1 MKQVKRAMWTGV
13 CQLGLGLMLATNAW
27 AGEVSPGPMTQ
38 GIESVGEAAL
48 EELRVSKVQPVVF
61 GDSAA
66 DARLSMT
73 MAAAS
78 GVQQVESAQVNI
90 DVAGL
95 ELGEEGMGF
104 AGSSTKLDIVSL
116 QYGYLLGN
124 MPLAAA
130 AKGEQMKKLT
140 DTLDAMQQLHGVY
153 ATDLGGKISKFV
165 KSARAGKIDHV
176 AYLEM
181 MRAAGQGIASANDT
195 AGQRRHAY
203 LLLGMWTGM
212 ASMSAATQSVPKE
225 VRDMGGMLVDLL
237 EKDAAF
243 GGSDR
248 ALATKIKVINGELGK
263 SKISTAAV
271 TAAISEMMNIEQ
283 DA

>member
-13 CQLGLGLMLATNAW
+13 CQFGLGLMLATNAW
-27 AGEVSPGPMTQ
+27 AGEMNPGPMTQ
-38 GIESVGEAAL
+38 GIEPVEEVAL
-48 EELRVSKVQPVVF
+48 ERLRVSKVQPVVL
-61 GDSAA
+61 GDSTA
-66 DARLSMT
+66 DARISMT
-73 MAAAS
+73 LAAAS
-78 GVQQVESAQVNI
+78 VSRAESAQI
-90 DVAGL
+90 DVDVTGL
-95 ELGEEGMGF
+95 ELDEEGMGF

-130 AKGEQMKKLT
+130 GEGEQMKKLT
-140 DTLDAMQQLHGVY
+140 DTLDAMRQLHGVY
-153 ATDLGGKISKFV
+153 DADLGAKISKFAE
-165 KSARAGKIDHV
+165 SARAGQIDHV

-212 ASMSAATQSVPKE
+212 ASMSAAAQSAPKE
-225 VRDMGGMLVDLL
+225 VRDMGSMLVDLL

-248 ALATKIKVINGELGK
+248 ALAGKIKLINNALGEPE
-263 SKISTAAV
+263 ISTAAV
-271 TAAISEMMNIEQ
+271 SAAITEMMNIEQ